1 MVGRNQRKRAFWAV
15 FRRKLP
21 EIIGNA
27 ASIAGLT
34 PEGGFVEFDP
44 MDGYDT
50 GDAHRLNLGLGPHK
64 PGRFK
69 SETTEE
75 FATTE
80 GNRGLG
86 HPVLFRKGGHLGR
99 ATLADD
105 DANDL
110 GGQWHLGVGRLV
122 QGLKE
127 EMKHPAESERCE
139 VEFGDARVGRDGI
152 GLVCDYLVEGC
163 LGYEIGRTDAM
174 PASDIGPVVG

>member
-1 MVGRNQRKRAFWAV
+1 MVGRNRRKRAFWAV

-21 EIIGNA
+21 EIVGNA

-44 MDGYDT
+44 VDGYDT
-50 GDAHRLNLGLGPHK
+50 GDSHRLNLGLGPHK
-64 PGRFK
+64 TGGFE
-69 SETTEE
+69 SEATQEL
-75 FATTE
+75 ATTE

-110 GGQWHLGVGRLV
+110 GGQWHFGIGRLV
-122 QGLKE
+122 EGFEE
-127 EMKHPAESERCE
+127 EMQHPSESKGCE
-139 VEFGDARVGRDGI
+139 VDIGKARIGRDCV
-152 GLVCDYLVEGC
+152 GLV
-163 LGYEIGRTDAM
+163 
-174 PASDIGPVVG
+174 